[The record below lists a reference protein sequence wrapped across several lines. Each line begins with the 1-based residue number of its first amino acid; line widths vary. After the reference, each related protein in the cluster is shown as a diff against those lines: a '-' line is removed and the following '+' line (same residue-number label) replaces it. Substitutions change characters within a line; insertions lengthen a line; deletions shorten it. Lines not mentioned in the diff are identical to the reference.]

1 MVFLL
6 GVLLSRIMLPFLG
19 LLNFILF
26 FCLPCLIFLGNLST
40 DFFNCFFK
48 FFHLDTR
55 HLNQFN
61 SELACA
67 PCDCDGA
74 CFYFR
79 VCLCFSFG
87 GCLSGSLF
95 CGSFPSSSLAI
106 YTVSFCLLSLLMKLL
121 RSALAF
127 TYNLFKLLHILTAL
141 SGK

>member
-26 FCLPCLIFLGNLST
+26 FCLPCLIFLGNLSS

-48 FFHLDTR
+48 FLHLDTR

-67 PCDCDGA
+67 PCDGDGA

-87 GCLSGSLF
+87 GSLF
-95 CGSFPSSSLAI
+95 SDSFPSSSLAI
-106 YTVSFCLLSLLMKLL
+106 YTVSFCLLSLLMNLL
-121 RSALAF
+121 CSALAL
-127 TYNLFKLLHILTAL
+127 TYYLFKLLHILTAL